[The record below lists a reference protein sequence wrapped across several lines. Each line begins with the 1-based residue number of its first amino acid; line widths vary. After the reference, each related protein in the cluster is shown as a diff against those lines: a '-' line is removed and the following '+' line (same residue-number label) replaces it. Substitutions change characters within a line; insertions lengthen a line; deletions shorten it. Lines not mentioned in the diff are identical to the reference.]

1 MVLGNH
7 GEVSAVMRPKPWVAW
22 VAVAAVIVPALAHA
36 QQAPPAY
43 AADAVLY
50 MHRDFTLTADPPTA
64 EDDAVFAFGPTALA
78 VRFESPALQ
87 QPWALR
93 GSAALRLTL
102 GNQVDAL
109 GRLSAALDLDGE
121 PFAQSNTADLLA
133 DFRPREVELLFQG
146 LEGTIPVGRRLGLT
160 VQIEPAAAVLGPDGP
175 VSLTDVLVEL
185 HYDSTA
191 RPGRLDVMGV
201 DDPSASGAPGTPGRP
216 GATGPQGPAGT
227 STTGTNGTGAD
238 GGDGGAGDG
247 LQGLPVPL
255 EATSGS
261 VDPYLVMSGVG
272 TSAVAMV
279 AGLALRGR
287 RGLG

>member
-1 MVLGNH
+1 
-7 GEVSAVMRPKPWVAW
+7 MRPRPWVAW
-22 VAVAAVIVPALAHA
+22 VAFAVVLGPAFAHA

-43 AADAVLY
+43 IADAVLFL
-50 MHRDFTLTADPPTA
+50 HRDFTLTADPPTA

-93 GSAALRLTL
+93 GSAALRLVL

-109 GRLSAALDLDGE
+109 GRVSAGLDLDGE
-121 PFAQSNTADLLA
+121 PFAQSTSADLLA
-133 DFRPREVELLFQG
+133 DFRPREVQLLFEG
-146 LEGTIPVGRRLGLT
+146 LDGTIPIGRRVGLT
-160 VQIEPAAAVLGPDGP
+160 VQIEPAAAVVGPDGP

-201 DDPSASGAPGTPGRP
+201 DDPSTSGAPGGPGAPGPP
-216 GATGPQGPAGT
+216 GATRPQGPAGT
-227 STTGTNGTGAD
+227 STGSNGTGTAGPDGTDGSD
-238 GGDGGAGDG
+238 GGLA
-247 LQGLPVPL
+247 GLPVPL
-255 EATSGS
+255 EAPGGS